1 MATWEEFEYIKE
13 CIKVGEKPVGLTREG
28 VKILNNRLR
37 LKREE
42 EQLNHPEVEKFILAW
57 EVKFGDNRVLE
68 SDLWALA
75 ERIPDMPDFEGW
87 SRKWGRNLT
96 RLLLRLRGRVYG
108 RVELRLGKNSVGIR
122 IFWLHKLQNS

>member
-1 MATWEEFEYIKE
+1 MASWEEVEYIKK

-28 VKILNNRLR
+28 VKIWKNRVRLN
-37 LKREE
+37 REE
-42 EQLNHPEVEKFILAW
+42 EQLSHPEVEKFIMAW
-57 EVKFGDNRVLE
+57 HDQFGEKRVLE
-68 SDLWALA
+68 SDLWPLA
-75 ERIPDMPDFEGW
+75 ESIPDMPDFEGW
-87 SRKWGRNLT
+87 SLKWGRNLT